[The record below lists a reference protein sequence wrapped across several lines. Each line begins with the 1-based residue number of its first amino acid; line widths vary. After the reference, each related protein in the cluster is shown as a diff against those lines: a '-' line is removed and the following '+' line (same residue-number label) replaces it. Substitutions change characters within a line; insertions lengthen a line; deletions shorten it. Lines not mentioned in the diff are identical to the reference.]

1 MSAIKVKAIH
11 SNGKIEIYESIN
23 KATRAMGCK
32 SSYAINRAIKYKSKA
47 FERTWQV
54 IK

>member
-1 MSAIKVKAIH
+1 
-11 SNGKIEIYESIN
+11 
-23 KATRAMGCK
+23 MGCK

-54 IK
+54 IKW